1 MSSNFGPLL
10 APTGHNW
17 QHQAQPCNTAVCPA
31 FSVFW
36 LCLCVAVSRHPFRSL
51 VYASPRTWWVMSKL
65 SKPTGDGRGEV
76 SDGPAPQARSTQHTN
91 SPVQLRTES
100 LNSYTFYCAGKWATS
115 LSDSPWG
122 KRKISHK
129 NQTLCLPQSWYF
141 NPNIQ
146 RMVLPTLYFDF
157 YSVFF
162 FLVLLFWTVV
172 FMGHS
177 CTRTTV
183 NWEIRSHGWKEET
196 DDLFLTYLSPLPA
209 AGGSW
214 VAGQQTH
221 GFPHFSSFS
230 VVTFLW
236 PLPKKNTKPLNTT
249 QKRWLQNISGKFK
262 LNCKM

>member
-1 MSSNFGPLL
+1 MAPPLRPGQHSTLTVPSSSGQRAWTLTPFIVQENELL
-10 APTGHNW
+10 LCPTRLEGRERYRTKTKHFVYHRAGILTQIYRGW
-17 QHQAQPCNTAVCPA
+17 
-31 FSVFW
+31 S
-36 LCLCVAVSRHPFRSL
+36 CLL
-51 VYASPRTWWVMSKL
+51 
-65 SKPTGDGRGEV
+65 
-76 SDGPAPQARSTQHTN
+76 
-91 SPVQLRTES
+91 
-100 LNSYTFYCAGKWATS
+100 YTLTFI
-115 LSDSPWG
+115 L
-122 KRKISHK
+122 
-129 NQTLCLPQSWYF
+129 F
-141 NPNIQ
+141 
-146 RMVLPTLYFDF
+146 
-157 YSVFF
+157 FF

-236 PLPKKNTKPLNTT
+236 PLPKKKHKTFEHYSKTVT
-249 QKRWLQNISGKFK
+249 SKYFRKI
-262 LNCKM
+262 